1 MAIAVGILVLVIGT
15 LLFHF
20 LSPWWL
26 TPLAADWGSLDDTL
40 IITFWITGVVF
51 VVVNGFLIWVVIKY
65 RHRPGLKAHYE
76 PESHKLEWWLTVI
89 TTVGVIAMLAPGLW
103 AWNSIVTVP
112 DDAREVEVVGQQWNW
127 SFRFPGEDGVLGQVG
142 IEEMSSANPLGLKAD
157 DPAGQA
163 PPHGAVPLGR
173 PHADDGAGDGVGGR
187 DRDPDV
193 REEED
198 GDPATGL
205 GGEPADGLEL
215 GQAVAHG
222 AHDPPPAEEGPE
234 RDGGVGEQ
242 DDPPGHVE
250 GPVGPDGAVEDHRD
264 DAHDLLG
271 VVRPVAVAEDGR

>member
-40 IITFWITGVVF
+40 IITFWITGIVF

-76 PESHKLEWWLTVI
+76 PESHKLEWWLTII
-89 TTVGVIAMLAPGLW
+89 TTVGVVAMLAPGLW

-142 IEEMSSANPLGLKAD
+142 IGPNPANPLGLK
-157 DPAGQA
+157 
-163 PPHGAVPLGR
+163 
-173 PHADDGAGDGVGGR
+173 DG
-187 DRDPDV
+187 
-193 REEED
+193 
-198 GDPATGL
+198 
-205 GGEPADGLEL
+205 
-215 GQAVAHG
+215 
-222 AHDPPPAEEGPE
+222 
-234 RDGGVGEQ
+234 
-242 DDPPGHVE
+242 
-250 GPVGPDGAVEDHRD
+250 
-264 DAHDLLG
+264 
-271 VVRPVAVAEDGR
+271 